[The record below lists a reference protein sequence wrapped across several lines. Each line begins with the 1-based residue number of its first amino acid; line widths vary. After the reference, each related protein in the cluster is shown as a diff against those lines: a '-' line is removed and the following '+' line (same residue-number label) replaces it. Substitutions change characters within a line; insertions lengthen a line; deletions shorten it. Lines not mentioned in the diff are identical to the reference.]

1 MELCT
6 CPLGI
11 TTTPAFHKYSIS
23 SYFAWHIVRYS
34 SSAIPSTRPPMGFEE
49 FWGKEI
55 LTIGE
60 QPILLGRVIAVV
72 IGLLLV
78 YGLSYMLRRKWLQ
91 RFFEHEVASEKGRRR
106 IRRLTTVCLV
116 LISLLIL
123 VLGIPIDFAFSDDDQ
138 SVLKSLHFST
148 IIEALL
154 IYYLARLVDEGLSD
168 LLTRRYQQRREQ
180 QIQEGGLYQITAGGT
195 KVRVSHIVQPIVY
208 LIALTFIIQ
217 QLGLDFEIPIPWS
230 ESDTSLNK
238 ILSAALIL
246 LFTRL
251 LLWILTEI
259 ILYPYYKQREI
270 NVGSQYAINRLLT
283 YFVLV
288 IAILATLQY
297 IGVNLTV
304 LLGGAA
310 ALLVGIG
317 LGLQQT
323 FNDLICGIILLFERT
338 VELGDIVDMNGLV
351 GTVKKIGIRTSLVET
366 RDNVSVI
373 VPNSKL
379 VADNVINWSHFD
391 SKARFTVSVGVAY
404 GSDTA
409 LVKEILQSVAED
421 HPKIVRRPKPVV
433 RFVNFGDSS
442 LDFEILFFSRELI
455 QIEDV
460 KSDLRFAI
468 DQTFREENVSIPFP
482 QRDIWIKREGGEP
495 PAEQA

>member
-1 MELCT
+1 MDFGDLWGQEVFKI
-6 CPLGI
+6 GNQ
-11 TTTPAFHKYSIS
+11 SI
-23 SYFAWHIVRYS
+23 I
-34 SSAIPSTRPPMGFEE
+34 
-49 FWGKEI
+49 
-55 LTIGE
+55 
-60 QPILLGRVIAVV
+60 LGRIIATVPT
-72 IGLLLV
+72 ILV
-78 YGLSYMLRRKWLQ
+78 LYVLAYMLRKKWLE
-91 RFFEHEVASEKGRRR
+91 RFFEQEVDSERGRRK
-106 IRRLTTVCLV
+106 IRRLIATCFVFAG
-116 LISLLIL
+116 LLIIT
-123 VLGIPIDFAFSDDDQ
+123 LGLPLDFAFSSIEE
-138 SVLKSLHFST
+138 SVFSHLKLST
-148 IIEALL
+148 LLEAFL
-154 IYYLARLVDEGLSD
+154 IYYLARLLDEGLSD
-168 LLTRRYQQRREQ
+168 LLTRRYQQRREL
-180 QIQEGGLYQITAGGT
+180 QIQEGGLYQIQAGAS

-217 QLGLDFEIPIPWS
+217 QLGLDFDFSVPWS
-230 ESDTSLNK
+230 DKKVFFNK
-238 ILSAALIL
+238 ILSAGLIL

-259 ILYPYYKQREI
+259 VLYPYYKQKSI

-283 YFVLV
+283 YFILV

-297 IGVNLTV
+297 VGINLTV

-366 RDNVSVI
+366 RDFVSVI

-391 SKARFTVSVGVAY
+391 SKARFKVSVGVAY

-409 LVKEILQSVAED
+409 LVKEILLEVANA
-421 HPKIVRRPKPVV
+421 HPNIVRRPQPLV

-442 LDFEILFFSRELI
+442 LDFEILFWSRNLI
-455 QIEDV
+455 AIEDV
-460 KSDLRFAI
+460 KSDLRFEI
-468 DQTFREENVSIPFP
+468 DRRFREENISIPFP
-482 QRDIWIKREGGEP
+482 QRDIWIKKENLP
-495 PAEQA
+495 PSEEQAP

>member
-1 MELCT
+1 
-6 CPLGI
+6 
-11 TTTPAFHKYSIS
+11 
-23 SYFAWHIVRYS
+23 
-34 SSAIPSTRPPMGFEE
+34 MGFEE
-49 FWGKEI
+49 FWGQEV
-55 LTIGE
+55 LQIG
-60 QPILLGRVIAVV
+60 QQTILLGRLLSVL
-72 IGLLLV
+72 IGLLLL
-78 YGLSYMLRRKWLQ
+78 YGLSYMLRRKWLDRCFAQ
-91 RFFEHEVASEKGRRR
+91 EVDSEKNQRR
-106 IRRLTTVCLV
+106 IRRLTTVCLI
-116 LISLLIL
+116 LIALLIV
-123 VLGIPIDFAFSDDDQ
+123 VLGIPVDFSFSDNPN
-138 SVLKSLHFST
+138 SIFARAKLST
-148 IIEALL
+148 LIQAFL

-168 LLTRRYQQRREQ
+168 LLTKRYQQRREQ
-180 QIQEGGLYQITAGGT
+180 QIQEGGLYQIQAGGQ

-230 ESDTSLNK
+230 DSNTSLNK

-283 YFVLV
+283 YFILV
-288 IAILATLQY
+288 IAILATLQFV
-297 IGVNLTV
+297 GANLTV

-391 SKARFTVSVGVAY
+391 SKARFTVNVGVAY

-409 LVKEILQSVAED
+409 LVKEILLAVAEE
-421 HPKIVRRPKPVV
+421 HPKIVRRPKPIV
-433 RFVNFGDSS
+433 RFLNFGDSS
-442 LDFEILFFSRELI
+442 LDFQILFFSRELI

-468 DQTFREENVSIPFP
+468 DQRFREAAISIPSP
-482 QRDIWIKREGGEP
+482 QRDVWIKREGEAP
-495 PAEQA
+495 SEQ

>member
-1 MELCT
+1 MDFGDLWGQEVFKI
-6 CPLGI
+6 GNQ
-11 TTTPAFHKYSIS
+11 SI
-23 SYFAWHIVRYS
+23 I
-34 SSAIPSTRPPMGFEE
+34 
-49 FWGKEI
+49 
-55 LTIGE
+55 
-60 QPILLGRVIAVV
+60 LGRIIATVPT
-72 IGLLLV
+72 ILV
-78 YGLSYMLRRKWLQ
+78 LYVLAYMLRKKWLE
-91 RFFEHEVASEKGRRR
+91 RFFEQEVDSERGRRK
-106 IRRLTTVCLV
+106 IRRLIAPCFVFAG
-116 LISLLIL
+116 LLIIT
-123 VLGIPIDFAFSDDDQ
+123 LGLPLDFAFSSIEE
-138 SVLKSLHFST
+138 SVFSHLKLST
-148 IIEALL
+148 LLEAFL
-154 IYYLARLVDEGLSD
+154 IYYLARLLDEGLSD
-168 LLTRRYQQRREQ
+168 LLTRRYQQRREL
-180 QIQEGGLYQITAGGT
+180 QIQEGGLYQIQAGAS

-217 QLGLDFEIPIPWS
+217 QLGLDFDFSVPWS
-230 ESDTSLNK
+230 DKKVFFNK
-238 ILSAALIL
+238 ILSAGLIL

-259 ILYPYYKQREI
+259 VLYPYYKQKSI

-283 YFVLV
+283 YFILV

-297 IGVNLTV
+297 VGINLTV

-366 RDNVSVI
+366 RDFVSVI

-391 SKARFTVSVGVAY
+391 SKARFKVSVGVAY

-409 LVKEILQSVAED
+409 LVKEILLEVANA
-421 HPKIVRRPKPVV
+421 HPNIVRRPQPLV

-442 LDFEILFFSRELI
+442 LDFEILFWSRNLI
-455 QIEDV
+455 AIEDV
-460 KSDLRFAI
+460 KSDLRFEI
-468 DQTFREENVSIPFP
+468 DRRFREENISIPFP
-482 QRDIWIKREGGEP
+482 QRDIWIKKENLP
-495 PAEQA
+495 PSEEQAP

>member
-1 MELCT
+1 MD
-6 CPLGI
+6 
-11 TTTPAFHKYSIS
+11 F
-23 SYFAWHIVRYS
+23 
-34 SSAIPSTRPPMGFEE
+34 MD
-49 FWGKEI
+49 FWGQVAFR
-55 LTIGE
+55 LGE
-60 QPILLGRVIAVV
+60 QQILMGRLITVTTALVILAV
-72 IGLLLV
+72 LTFF
-78 YGLSYMLRRKWLQ
+78 LRRKWLE
-91 RFFEHEVASEKGRRR
+91 RFFEHEVNSEKGRRR
-106 IRRLTTVCLV
+106 IRRLTTVCLALIAV
-116 LISLLIL
+116 LI
-123 VLGIPIDFAFSDDDQ
+123 VTLGLPADFALSNAQDSLFSR
-138 SVLKSLHFST
+138 LKLST
-148 IIEALL
+148 IFEALL
-154 IYYLARLVDEGLSD
+154 IYYIARLVDEGLSD

-180 QIQEGGLYQITAGGT
+180 QIQEGGLYQIQAGGS
-195 KVRVSHIVQPIVY
+195 KVSVSHIVQPIVY

-217 QLGLDFEIPIPWS
+217 QLQLDFPISVPWS
-230 ESDTSLNK
+230 TEGTSLNT

-251 LLWILTEI
+251 LLWVLTEI
-259 ILYPYYKQREI
+259 ILYPYYKQKEI

-283 YFVLV
+283 YFILV

-297 IGVNLTV
+297 VGINLTV

-391 SKARFTVSVGVAY
+391 SKARFNVTVGVAY

-409 LVKEILQSVAED
+409 LVKEILMEVATS
-421 HPKIVRRPKPVV
+421 HPKIVRRPQPIV

-442 LDFEILFFSRELI
+442 LDFEILFWSRSLI
-455 QIEDV
+455 EIEDV
-460 KSDLRFAI
+460 RSDLRFEI
-468 DQTFREENVSIPFP
+468 DRRFRESKITIPFP
-482 QRDIWIKREGGEP
+482 QRDVWIKKEDLP
-495 PAEQA
+495 PSDA

>member
-1 MELCT
+1 
-6 CPLGI
+6 
-11 TTTPAFHKYSIS
+11 
-23 SYFAWHIVRYS
+23 
-34 SSAIPSTRPPMGFEE
+34 MGFEE
-49 FWGKEI
+49 FWGQEVLQIGKQ
-55 LTIGE
+55 TI
-60 QPILLGRVIAVV
+60 ILGRLLSVVIA
-72 IGLLLV
+72 LLLL
-78 YGLSYMLRRKWLQ
+78 YGLSYMLRRKWLD
-91 RFFEHEVASEKGRRR
+91 RFFEQEVASEKGRRR
-106 IRRLTTVCLV
+106 IRRLTAVCLV
-116 LISLLIL
+116 LIALLII
-123 VLGIPIDFAFSDDDQ
+123 VLGIPVDFAFSDTPG
-138 SVLKSLHFST
+138 SIFTRLKLST
-148 IIEALL
+148 LIEAFL
-154 IYYLARLVDEGLSD
+154 IYYVARLVDEGLSD
-168 LLTRRYQQRREQ
+168 ILTRRYQQRREQ
-180 QIQEGGLYQITAGGT
+180 QIQEGGLYQIQAGGQ

-230 ESDTSLNK
+230 ESNSSLNK
-238 ILSAALIL
+238 VLSAALIL

-251 LLWILTEI
+251 LLWVLTEI

-297 IGVNLTV
+297 VGVNLTV

-351 GTVKKIGIRTSLVET
+351 GTVKKIGIRTSLIET

-409 LVKEILQSVAED
+409 LVKEILQAVAED
-421 HPKIVRRPKPVV
+421 HPKIVRRPKPLV
-433 RFVNFGDSS
+433 RFINFGDSS
-442 LDFEILFFSRELI
+442 LDFQILFFSRELI

-468 DQTFREENVSIPFP
+468 DQRFREADISIPFP
-482 QRDIWIKREGGEP
+482 QRDVWIKREGGVP
-495 PAEQA
+495 PEGIA

>member
-1 MELCT
+1 MDFGDLWGQEVFKIGNQSII
-6 CPLGI
+6 LGRI
-11 TTTPAFHKYSIS
+11 IAT
-23 SYFAWHIVRYS
+23 V
-34 SSAIPSTRPPMGFEE
+34 
-49 FWGKEI
+49 
-55 LTIGE
+55 LTI
-60 QPILLGRVIAVV
+60 
-72 IGLLLV
+72 LV
-78 YGLSYMLRRKWLQ
+78 LYVLAYMLRKKWLE
-91 RFFEHEVASEKGRRR
+91 RFFEQEVDSERGRRK
-106 IRRLTTVCLV
+106 IRRLIATCFVFAG
-116 LISLLIL
+116 LLIIT
-123 VLGIPIDFAFSDDDQ
+123 LGLPLDFAFSSIEE
-138 SVLKSLHFST
+138 SVFSHLKLST
-148 IIEALL
+148 LLEAFL
-154 IYYLARLVDEGLSD
+154 IYYLARLLDEGLSD
-168 LLTRRYQQRREQ
+168 LLTRRYQQRREL
-180 QIQEGGLYQITAGGT
+180 QIQEGGLYQIQAGAS

-217 QLGLDFEIPIPWS
+217 QLGLDFDFSVPWS
-230 ESDTSLNK
+230 DKKVFFNK
-238 ILSAALIL
+238 ILSAGLIL

-259 ILYPYYKQREI
+259 VLYPYYKQKSI

-283 YFVLV
+283 YFILV

-297 IGVNLTV
+297 VGINLTV

-366 RDNVSVI
+366 RDFVSVI

-391 SKARFTVSVGVAY
+391 SKARFKVSVGVAY

-409 LVKEILQSVAED
+409 LVKEILLEVANA
-421 HPKIVRRPKPVV
+421 HPNIVRRPQPLV

-442 LDFEILFFSRELI
+442 LDFEILFWSRNLI
-455 QIEDV
+455 AIEDV
-460 KSDLRFAI
+460 KSDLRFEI
-468 DQTFREENVSIPFP
+468 DRRFREENISIPFP
-482 QRDIWIKREGGEP
+482 QRDIWIKKENLP
-495 PAEQA
+495 PSEEQTP

>member
-1 MELCT
+1 MDFGDLWGQEVFKI
-6 CPLGI
+6 GNQ
-11 TTTPAFHKYSIS
+11 SI
-23 SYFAWHIVRYS
+23 I
-34 SSAIPSTRPPMGFEE
+34 
-49 FWGKEI
+49 
-55 LTIGE
+55 
-60 QPILLGRVIAVV
+60 LGRIIATVPT
-72 IGLLLV
+72 ILV
-78 YGLSYMLRRKWLQ
+78 LYVLAYMLRKKWLE
-91 RFFEHEVASEKGRRR
+91 RFFEQEVDSERGRRK
-106 IRRLTTVCLV
+106 IRRLIGTCFVFAG
-116 LISLLIL
+116 LLIIT
-123 VLGIPIDFAFSDDDQ
+123 LGLPLDFAFSSIEE
-138 SVLKSLHFST
+138 SVFSHLKLST
-148 IIEALL
+148 LLEAFL
-154 IYYLARLVDEGLSD
+154 IYYLARLLDEGLSD
-168 LLTRRYQQRREQ
+168 LLTRRYQQRREL
-180 QIQEGGLYQITAGGT
+180 QIQEGGLYQIQAGAS

-217 QLGLDFEIPIPWS
+217 QLGLDFDFSVPWS
-230 ESDTSLNK
+230 DKKVFFNK
-238 ILSAALIL
+238 ILSAGLIL

-259 ILYPYYKQREI
+259 VLYPYYKQKSI

-283 YFVLV
+283 YFILV

-297 IGVNLTV
+297 VGINLTV

-366 RDNVSVI
+366 RDFVSVI

-391 SKARFTVSVGVAY
+391 SKARFKVSVGVAY

-409 LVKEILQSVAED
+409 LVKEILLEVANA
-421 HPKIVRRPKPVV
+421 HPNIVRRPQPLV

-442 LDFEILFFSRELI
+442 LDFEILFWSRNLI
-455 QIEDV
+455 AIEDV
-460 KSDLRFAI
+460 KSDLRFEI
-468 DQTFREENVSIPFP
+468 DRRFREENISIPFP
-482 QRDIWIKREGGEP
+482 QRDIWIKKENLP
-495 PAEQA
+495 PSEEQAP

>member
-1 MELCT
+1 MDFGDLWGQEVFKIGNQSII
-6 CPLGI
+6 LGRI
-11 TTTPAFHKYSIS
+11 IAT
-23 SYFAWHIVRYS
+23 V
-34 SSAIPSTRPPMGFEE
+34 
-49 FWGKEI
+49 
-55 LTIGE
+55 LTI
-60 QPILLGRVIAVV
+60 
-72 IGLLLV
+72 LV
-78 YGLSYMLRRKWLQ
+78 LYVLAYMLRKKWLE
-91 RFFEHEVASEKGRRR
+91 RFFEQEVDSERGRRK
-106 IRRLTTVCLV
+106 IRRLIATCFVFAG
-116 LISLLIL
+116 LLIIT
-123 VLGIPIDFAFSDDDQ
+123 LGLPLDFAFSNIEE
-138 SVLKSLHFST
+138 SVFSHLKLST
-148 IIEALL
+148 LLEAFL
-154 IYYLARLVDEGLSD
+154 IYYLARLLDEGLSD
-168 LLTRRYQQRREQ
+168 LLTRRYQQRREL
-180 QIQEGGLYQITAGGT
+180 QIQEGGLYQIQAGAS

-217 QLGLDFEIPIPWS
+217 QLGLDFDFSVPWS
-230 ESDTSLNK
+230 DKKVFFNK
-238 ILSAALIL
+238 ILSAGLIL

-259 ILYPYYKQREI
+259 VLYPYYKQKSI

-283 YFVLV
+283 YFILV

-297 IGVNLTV
+297 VGINLTV

-366 RDNVSVI
+366 RDFVSVI

-391 SKARFTVSVGVAY
+391 SKARFKVSVGVAY

-409 LVKEILQSVAED
+409 LVKEILLEVANA
-421 HPKIVRRPKPVV
+421 HPNIVRRPQPLV

-442 LDFEILFFSRELI
+442 LDFEILFWSRNLI
-455 QIEDV
+455 AIEDV
-460 KSDLRFAI
+460 KSDLRFEI
-468 DQTFREENVSIPFP
+468 DRRFREENISIPFP
-482 QRDIWIKREGGEP
+482 QRDIWIKKENLP
-495 PAEQA
+495 PSEEQAP